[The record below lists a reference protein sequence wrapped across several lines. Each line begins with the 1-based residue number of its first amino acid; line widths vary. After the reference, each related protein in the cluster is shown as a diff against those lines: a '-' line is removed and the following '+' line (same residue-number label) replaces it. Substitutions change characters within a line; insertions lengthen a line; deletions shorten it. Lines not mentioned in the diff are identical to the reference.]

1 MGLTLKLDDTE
12 LPASPSFIEF
22 LHASLTGSAHHVGN
36 WYAQDE
42 ENLNYDPDRYADIED
57 KARIV
62 MGSKD
67 GVARV
72 IQSYRYFK
80 EILIGRP
87 ETVQRMKRFHFF
99 FVIGI
104 PRTGGTYL
112 IKQLYRAIGIDYTG
126 VQNALAHDGFPN
138 LALVSFDDKGGNM
151 ATNSILQLAEYLTMV
166 EIYFTENS
174 KLAYKGGA
182 VVPKKLTK
190 AVYNFPLVQ
199 ELFGAET
206 DFLVTLRHPLAMMN
220 SVLEKSGGMPDGGCF
235 AVRSAIERWALEDW
249 TRWGDTPANLLK
261 LPYHEIM
268 LGYWKRYHFQL
279 ALTGIAGMTTT
290 RIVPYGREPMTRM
303 VEEMFAD
310 FGVKLEP
317 EEFKI
322 GSRPEF
328 DADIEAA
335 AEKSVDQ
342 VASFWRDL
350 GLSFPRNELALC
362 Q

>member
-22 LHASLTGSAHHVGN
+22 LHASLTGAPHHVGR

-42 ENLNYDPDRYADIED
+42 ESLAYDPDRYTDIED
-57 KARIV
+57 KARV
-62 MGSKD
+62 VLANKNGA
-67 GVARV
+67 ARI

-87 ETVQRMKRFHFF
+87 ETVQRMQRFHFF
-99 FVIGI
+99 FVVGI

-112 IKQLYRAIGIDYTG
+112 VKQIYRAAGIDYTG

-138 LALVSFDDKGGNM
+138 LALVSFDDKGGNL
-151 ATNSILQLAEYLTMV
+151 ATSSILQLAEYLTMV
-166 EIYFTENS
+166 EIYFSEHS
-174 KLAYKGGA
+174 KLAYKGGV

-199 ELFGAET
+199 ELFGAGS
-206 DFLVTLRHPLAMMN
+206 DFLITLRHPLSMMN
-220 SVLEKSGGMPDGGCF
+220 SVLDKCGGLPDGGCF

-249 TRWGDTPANLLK
+249 IRWGETPARLLK
-261 LPYHEIM
+261 MPYHEIM

-279 ALTGIAGMTTT
+279 ALTGAAGMATA
-290 RIVPYGREPMTRM
+290 RIVPYGRESMIR
-303 VEEMFAD
+303 VAEEMFAN
-310 FGVKLEP
+310 FGVELEP
-317 EEFKI
+317 EEFKT
-322 GSRPEF
+322 SDPPAF
-328 DADIEAA
+328 DAEIEAA

-350 GLSFPRNELALC
+350 GLSFPKDELALRL
-362 Q
+362 